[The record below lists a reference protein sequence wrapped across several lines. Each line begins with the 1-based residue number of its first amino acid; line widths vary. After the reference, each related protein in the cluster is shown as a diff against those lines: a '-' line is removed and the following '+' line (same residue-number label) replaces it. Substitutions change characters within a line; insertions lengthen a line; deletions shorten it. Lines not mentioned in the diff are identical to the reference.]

1 MAEINK
7 ISTNI
12 NLLFNIRSKIIMK
25 IILDNLTQKTKL
37 NIIRY
42 NKKIQN
48 RFNIGIDDYIKE
60 NSLIIIEIIPLE
72 NKYGNFINIFNSKLQ
87 PNYRIYFDDNNNEV
101 KRTFIFKMKKLQK

>member
-12 NLLFNIRSKIIMK
+12 CLLFNIRSKIIMK
-25 IILDNLTQKTKL
+25 IILDNLSQKTKL

-48 RFNIGIDDYIKE
+48 RLNLGIDDYIKE
-60 NSLIIIEIIPLE
+60 NSLIIIEII
-72 NKYGNFINIFNSKLQ
+72 I
-87 PNYRIYFDDNNNEV
+87 
-101 KRTFIFKMKKLQK
+101 